1 MGALM
6 IRSNQVVI
14 LDGGTTALQVARQL
28 DPNLRATIV
37 THSLR

>member
-6 IRSNQVVI
+6 IRQP
-14 LDGGTTALQVARQL
+14 GRYPGWRHTALQVARQL